1 MMKYEDWFK
10 EGVRN
15 NHLKHYTLKT
25 MKGLFENVEL
35 MKQAFNQS
43 VKDKL
48 GKELTDRMKDEGE
61 LYWLNIQLDMMTK
74 DEFWESKLNE

>member
-1 MMKYEDWFK
+1 MKS
-10 EGVRN
+10 
-15 NHLKHYTLKT
+15 
-25 MKGLFENVEL
+25 
-35 MKQAFNQS
+35 QQS